1 MAVKFL
7 FTEGIGLSPGSPTYI
22 ILDGLNPNAVAPSTV
37 DSRKTFSAL
46 GTKVG
51 TRQVQGANN

>member
-22 ILDGLNPNAVAPSTV
+22 ILDGLNANPSTSTV
-37 DSRKTFSAL
+37 NQRKTLAPV

>member
-22 ILDGLNPNAVAPSTV
+22 ILDGLNTNPVTVAVNEK
-37 DSRKTFSAL
+37 KTLSPV

-51 TRQVQGANN
+51 TRQLQGQNNG